1 MRVGRGGA
9 REMMRSVDKAAIT
22 AELASRLVAA
32 QFPQWAGLPVRRV
45 EPGGWDNVTFR
56 LGTGLSVRLPSGP
69 GYAQQVA
76 KEHRWLPLL
85 ARELPVRI
93 PEPLAKGVPGCGF
106 PWPWSVYRWLPGTPL
121 AAACIPDQAAFAAEL
136 AEFLAALYRFDPS
149 GGPLPGPHS
158 CHRGGPLTV
167 WDGEA
172 RQALKDLDGEI
183 DTARAARV
191 WREALAAP
199 WHGPPVWVHG
209 DVADGNLLVGR
220 GRLSAVID
228 FGCSAVGDPACD
240 TVIAWTYL
248 SGDSRRVFKARLPV
262 DRATWARGRGWAL
275 WKAMIVLV
283 EALRDDPEDAI
294 ATKRVIAGVLSDNT
308 ST

>member
-1 MRVGRGGA
+1 MP
-9 REMMRSVDKAAIT
+9 SVEKTAIT
-22 AELASRLVAA
+22 AELAARLVAA

-56 LGTGLSVRLPSGP
+56 LGADLSVRLPSGP
-69 GYAQQVA
+69 SYAQQVA

-85 ARELPVRI
+85 ARQLPVRI

-121 AAACIPDQAAFAAEL
+121 AAACIPDQAGFAAEL
-136 AEFLAALYRFDPS
+136 AAFLAALYRVDPA

-167 WDGEA
+167 YDGEA

-183 DTARAARV
+183 DTALAARV
-191 WREALAAP
+191 WQQALTAK
-199 WHGPPVWVHG
+199 WHGAPVWVHG
-209 DVADGNLLVGR
+209 DVADGNLLVDR

-240 TVIAWTYL
+240 TVIAWTYF
-248 SGDSRRVFKARLPV
+248 SGDGRRVFSARLPV

-283 EALRDDPEDAI
+283 GALRDDPEDAI
-294 ATKRVIAGVLSDNT
+294 ATKRVIAGILADDLRT
-308 ST
+308 